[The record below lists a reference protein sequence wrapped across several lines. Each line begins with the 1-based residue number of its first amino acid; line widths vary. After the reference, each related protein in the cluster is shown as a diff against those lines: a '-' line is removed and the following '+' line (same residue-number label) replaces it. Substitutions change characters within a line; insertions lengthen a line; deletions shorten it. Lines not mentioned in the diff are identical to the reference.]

1 MPRSCARILP
11 SLRSLRRS
19 SPITHKIVSRS
30 AKEYYGDR
38 LTTFMVNVRSV
49 PARQERVE
57 NFDALVETVHV
68 ATGVPPII
76 TCSLTD
82 DASRRAAPYIRHR
95 ARIPHALDVA
105 GRFRRD
111 LKLAQLIVAVACADY
126 GDFAG
131 VAIVGDF
138 PG

>member
-1 MPRSCARILP
+1 
-11 SLRSLRRS
+11 
-19 SPITHKIVSRS
+19 
-30 AKEYYGDR
+30 
-38 LTTFMVNVRSV
+38 MVNVRSV

-68 ATGVPPII
+68 AAGVPPII

-82 DASRRAAPYIRHR
+82 DASRPAAPYIRHR
-95 ARIPHALDVA
+95 ARIPRALDA